1 MTNEEIAIDICLVWN
16 PRPHPVN
23 TLCTYCTS
31 VKKAL
36 DTKDIAL
43 EAERKKLGELEA
55 DVARLTQVCGK
66 MRDYLNYIDQNLE
79 GNDPAWIG
87 ETVVQALALTKP
99 LNESGEE
106 VKP

>member
-1 MTNEEIAIDICLVWN
+1 MDYKTMYETEQ
-16 PRPHPVN
+16 
-23 TLCTYCTS
+23 TLHNAWEKRAYQ
-31 VKKAL
+31 A
-36 DTKDIAL
+36 
-43 EAERKKLGELEA
+43 EAENIRLNKLSERLGGLGRQMEDSYIASRDE
-55 DVARLTQVCGK
+55 VTRLTEVCGK

-106 VKP
+106 GT